1 MGLSYL
7 GVGRQHSIVV
17 SAVVLTWGCG
27 EQLCFSRAHLAMPV
41 ASFGFHYW
49 REWCAPGI

>member
-17 SAVVLTWGCG
+17 SAAALTWGCG
-27 EQLCFSRAHLAMPV
+27 EQLCFSRVHLAMPGDI
-41 ASFGFHYW
+41 FGFHYW